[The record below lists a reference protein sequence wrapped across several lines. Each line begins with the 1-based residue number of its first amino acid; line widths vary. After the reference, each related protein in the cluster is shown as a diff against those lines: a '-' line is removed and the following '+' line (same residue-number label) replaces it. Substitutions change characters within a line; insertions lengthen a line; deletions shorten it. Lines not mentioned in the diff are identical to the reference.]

1 MVCHSDVSLM
11 KAHFVDLLCCPE
23 TRQRLRLEA
32 SEHGASSIQS
42 GWLVSD
48 DGRKRYE
55 IRNGIPRFVPQDN
68 YAQSFGFQ
76 WNTHAR
82 TQLDSYTGVSV
93 SRDRLFG
100 VTGWQQDLTG
110 QRILEA
116 GSGAGRFTEI
126 LGGTGAEIYSFDYS
140 SAVDANASN
149 NGSNGRINFF
159 QASIFD
165 IPFPDETFD
174 KVLCLGVIQH
184 TPDPE
189 GAFRSL
195 AKQVRPGGELA
206 VDVYAR
212 RLSAL
217 LHWRFVLRPITRR
230 MDRKVLYKVVR
241 AVTPALLPVAVALRK
256 LCGNAGARLVP
267 VAEFSYLPLTP
278 SLHRDW
284 SILDTFDWYSPQ
296 YDFPQT
302 LSTVSQWF
310 AKAGFV
316 DVVVE
321 YGPNGIVARGRKPAR
336 HDSATRS
343 CESA

>member
-1 MVCHSDVSLM
+1 M
-11 KAHFVDLLCCPE
+11 KPEFASQLQCPQ
-23 TRQRLRLEA
+23 TGQPLRLIDGE
-32 SEHGASSIQS
+32 EREGRVVS
-42 GWLVSD
+42 GWLAAAAAEV
-48 DGRKRYE
+48 RYE

-76 WNTHAR
+76 WNTHTR

-189 GAFRSL
+189 GAFRNL

-217 LHWRFVLRPITRR
+217 LHWRFILRPITRR
-230 MDRKVLYKVVR
+230 MDRKVLYKVVC
-241 AVTPALLPVAVALRK
+241 AVTPVLLPVAVALRK
-256 LCGNAGARLVP
+256 LFGNAGARLVP

-302 LSTVSQWF
+302 LATVSQWF

-316 DVVVE
+316 DVFVE
-321 YGPNGIVARGRKPAR
+321 YGPNGVVARGRKPPRPDPAPR
-336 HDSATRS
+336 
-343 CESA
+343 